1 MSKLLIL
8 DKDFT
13 LIYPASGATFV
24 QHPRDQA
31 LLPGIAE
38 TIAHYHAEGWTIVI
52 ASNQD
57 GCSAINPQTGNPYK
71 TLDDAYSEMC
81 YCLSLLPQVE
91 YALFCP
97 DIEGRMCELV
107 DRLFG
112 CENKMYQPYMKDSRG
127 FRKPDPEMLQL
138 AIQNFTHPD
147 GLHEVLMVGDQ
158 AKDQLAAQAVG
169 VKFMWAEEWQ
179 NISKVKRHL
188 NEFG

>member
-1 MSKLLIL
+1 
-8 DKDFT
+8 
-13 LIYPASGATFV
+13 
-24 QHPRDQA
+24 
-31 LLPGIAE
+31 
-38 TIAHYHAEGWTIVI
+38 
-52 ASNQD
+52 
-57 GCSAINPQTGNPYK
+57 
-71 TLDDAYSEMC
+71 
-81 YCLSLLPQVE
+81 
-91 YALFCP
+91 
-97 DIEGRMCELV
+97 
-107 DRLFG
+107 
-112 CENKMYQPYMKDSRG
+112 MKDSRG